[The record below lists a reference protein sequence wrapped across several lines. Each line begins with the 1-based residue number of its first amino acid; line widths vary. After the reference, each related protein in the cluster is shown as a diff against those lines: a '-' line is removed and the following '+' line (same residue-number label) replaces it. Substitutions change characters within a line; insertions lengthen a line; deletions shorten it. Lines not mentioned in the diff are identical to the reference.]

1 MDITYLGLV
10 LSLLLLIIP
19 LLIFRHL
26 KVKLTQQL
34 LTSFGRMIVQLALV
48 GLWLSFLFEANLAW
62 LTILWMLV
70 MLSNA
75 VLILRGRIKFQRKI
89 LTPIFLISLLTTSLI
104 IVPWI
109 LFIAIRPEPLFSPTF
124 IIPIFGIVLG
134 NSMNGVALA
143 LERFES
149 NLSGNWK
156 AYTTRLSLG
165 ASLWEAALPTF
176 RQALHAS
183 LLPQLLNI
191 AAMGIVSLPG
201 MMSGQILGGASP
213 LIAIK
218 YQMMVMSAVFSA
230 VTLTDYIA
238 IRLYLKRRFDKYY
251 LPKG

>member
-1 MDITYLGLV
+1 MDITYLGLA
-10 LSLLLLIIP
+10 LSLLLLVIP
-19 LLIFRHL
+19 LIIFRHL
-26 KVKLTQQL
+26 KVKLTKQL
-34 LTSFGRMIVQLALV
+34 FISFGRMIVQLALV
-48 GLWLSFLFEANLAW
+48 GLWLSFLFESSLAW
-62 LTILWMLV
+62 LTILWMFI

-89 LTPIFLISLLTTSLI
+89 LTPIFLIALLTTSLI
-104 IVPWI
+104 IIPWI
-109 LFIAIRPEPLFSPTF
+109 VFVAARPDPLFSASF
-124 IIPIFGIVLG
+124 IIPIFGMVLG
-134 NSMNGVALA
+134 NSMNGMALA

-165 ASLWEAALPTF
+165 ANLWEAALPTF

-183 LLPQLLNI
+183 LLPQLLNV

-213 LIAIK
+213 LVAIK
-218 YQMMVMSAVFSA
+218 YQMMVMTAIFAA

-238 IRLYLKRRFDKYY
+238 IRLYLKRRFDRFY
-251 LPKG
+251 LPKE